1 MTTRKTKLIQE
12 RNIFLEKKYIQ
23 EQAPPPPPPPPG
35 GNVPPPPPPG
45 GNVPPPQVV
54 TTTTTNKMT
63 KDFYK
68 NLSLCSSVKSPEN
81 PEEIKTEF
89 GIVLKD
95 PKGKQPY
102 CKKEDN

>member
-1 MTTRKTKLIQE
+1 MSIRKTKLIQQ
-12 RNIFLEKKYIQ
+12 RNILIEQKYIL
-23 EQAPPPPPPPPG
+23 EQTTTSPQVSG
-35 GNVPPPPPPG
+35 STS
-45 GNVPPPQVV
+45 PPQVV
-54 TTTTTNKMT
+54 TTTTTNKIT
-63 KDFYK
+63 KDFYST
-68 NLSLCSSVKSPEN
+68 LALCSSVKSPEN

>member
-23 EQAPPPPPPPPG
+23 EQA
-35 GNVPPPPPPG
+35 PPPPPG

>member
-23 EQAPPPPPPPPG
+23 EQVPPPPPG
-35 GNVPPPPPPG
+35 R
-45 GNVPPPQVV
+45 NVPPPQVV

>member
-23 EQAPPPPPPPPG
+23 EQA
-35 GNVPPPPPPG
+35 PPPPPPG